1 MSIGHESIRIKNTVL
16 AFAAQ
21 DLAPFLPKIRKM
33 DDDYRLIAV
42 TICWFAEPT
51 TTRCLENKYV
61 TRLHVGFI
69 VPT

>member
-1 MSIGHESIRIKNTVL
+1 MGHESIRIKNTVL

-21 DLAPFLPKIRKM
+21 DLAPFWPKIRKM

-42 TICWFAEPT
+42 TICWFAEPAA
-51 TTRCLENKYV
+51 TRCFENKNI
-61 TRLHVGFI
+61 TRFHVGFI